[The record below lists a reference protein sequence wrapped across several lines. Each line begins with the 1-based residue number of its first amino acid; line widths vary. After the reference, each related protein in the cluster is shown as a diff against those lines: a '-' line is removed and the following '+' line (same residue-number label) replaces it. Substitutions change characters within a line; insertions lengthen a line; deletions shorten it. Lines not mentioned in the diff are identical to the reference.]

1 MLKSCGGSVR
11 LTCPMLYARRCLN
24 SLARILPSCAPSS
37 SSLAYTS
44 LSQPASSGLWLEETG
59 YRYCLL
65 SSLFPG
71 FCLSSTCACVPQPL
85 SNAFIVTVQHLDL
98 PARGCLGCDSP
109 PQYYNRPLCHPRS
122 ALLLWQLCMP
132 SRAL

>member
-1 MLKSCGGSVR
+1 MQESCGGSVR

-44 LSQPASSGLWLEETG
+44 LSQPASSGLWLEEIG

-71 FCLSSTCACVPQPL
+71 FCLSSTCACVPQP
-85 SNAFIVTVQHLDL
+85 SDSVFVETVQGLAL
-98 PARGCLGCDSP
+98 PARGRLGCGSP
-109 PQYYNRPLCHPRS
+109 LQCHHKPLRCSVTISLS
-122 ALLLWQLCMP
+122 ATL
-132 SRAL
+132 ALHCC